1 MNIVTSEQV
10 RLILKD
16 NQANLKYIWLTD
28 PAYIQLDFDNLVAVV
43 KACSVKG
50 FHAMGE
56 LWDCDNYALQLHA
69 RVQAYQYD
77 LVKKGMLN
85 TQNSWAF
92 GECIGIDD
100 GIFTSGVH
108 AVNIAITDKGVA
120 LIEPQED
127 RVWLAA
133 KDEMSL
139 FFVKF

>member
-1 MNIVTSEQV
+1 MA
-10 RLILKD
+10 LKT
-16 NQANLKYIWLTD
+16 NWTNLRFIWLTD
-28 PAYIQLDFDNLVAVV
+28 PAYVVMDFDNLVTVV
-43 KACSVKG
+43 KACSVKH
-50 FHAMGE
+50 FSAMGE
-56 LWDCDNYALQLHA
+56 IWDCDNYALQLHA
-69 RVQAYQYD
+69 KVQAYQYD
-77 LVKKGMLN
+77 LIKKNMKDMS
-85 TQNSWAF
+85 NSWAF

-120 LIEPQED
+120 LIEPQEA